1 MIQAGQQ
8 SKMGLYNIKNV
19 FSYGFSLQILTFA
32 DWEIDWET
40 IVRMHF
46 LNKPAFLIP
55 LRNELIFLI
64 WNHTFGQKKNKYL
77 RFFFLG
83 KRVKN
88 SANT

>member
-64 WNHTFGQKKNKYL
+64 WNHTFGQKKQIPKI
-77 RFFFLG
+77 FF
-83 KRVKN
+83 
-88 SANT
+88 